1 MIIPFIRKTCKIN
14 ENTWMFDC
22 LIYNMVEQMAL
33 FVIENNGKT
42 ALIDTG
48 TSNEVNILL
57 DYLQNIGIDHLDYIF
72 STHCHVDHIGG
83 VKRLSIQFP
92 EAKMVVSKYYQNL
105 PETELAKKNSDL
117 AGYHEYLVQNLKNRV
132 IYVREGDIISL
143 DDLKLEIYATPGH
156 TPEHIAILDRKNMN
170 LFPGDSIGGHHLGS
184 GFSRPAAYPPYFNH
198 KSYSKTVEK
207 LSQIENLKSVSLAHF
222 GVATGPEVQEV
233 FKISEDVFKAYKDT
247 VVENYQK
254 YNGDL
259 NSIITALLDKF
270 GRSPNEIKHNRPDSG
285 IFRTLGG
292 ISIGFINALGLKS
305 KFKVDSK

>member
-1 MIIPFIRKTCKIN
+1 
-14 ENTWMFDC
+14 MFDC
-22 LIYNMVEQMAL
+22 LIYNMKEQMAL

-42 ALIDTG
+42 VLIDTG
-48 TSNEVNILL
+48 TNSEVDSLL
-57 DYLQNIGIDHLDYIF
+57 NYLQNIGIDHLDYIF
-72 STHCHVDHIGG
+72 STHVHIDHIGG
-83 VKRLSIQFP
+83 VKRLSTQFP
-92 EAKMVVSKYYQNL
+92 EAKIVVSKFYQNL
-105 PETELAKKNSDL
+105 PETKFAKKKSDL
-117 AGYHEYLVQNLKNRV
+117 AEYHEYLVQNLKNRV
-132 IYVREGDIISL
+132 IYVGEGDIISL
-143 DDLKLEIYATPGH
+143 DDLKLEIYTAPGH

-184 GFSRPAAYPPYFNH
+184 GFSRPTAYPPYFNH
-198 KSYSKTVEK
+198 ESYSKTVRK
-207 LSQIENLKSVSLAHF
+207 LSQIDDIKSVSLAHF

-247 VVENYQK
+247 VVESYQK
-254 YNGDL
+254 NNGDL

-270 GRSPNEIKHNRPDSG
+270 GRSPNEIKHNRPDSL

>member
-22 LIYNMVEQMAL
+22 LIYNMKEQMAL
-33 FVIENNGKT
+33 FVLENNGKT

-48 TSNEVNILL
+48 TSSEADSLL
-57 DYLQNIGIDHLDYIF
+57 NYLQNIGIDHLDYIF
-72 STHCHVDHIGG
+72 STHGHVDHIGG
-83 VKRLSIQFP
+83 VKRLSLRFP
-92 EAKMVVSKYYQNL
+92 DAKIVVSKFYQNL
-105 PETELAKKNSDL
+105 PEKELAKKKSDL
-117 AGYHEYLVQNLKNRV
+117 VEYHEYLVKNLKNRV
-132 IYVREGDIISL
+132 IYVGEGDIISL
-143 DDLKLEIYATPGH
+143 DDLKLEIYTTPGH
-156 TPEHIAILDRKNMN
+156 TPEHIAVLDRKNMN

-198 KSYSKTVEK
+198 KSYSKTVKK

-222 GVATGPEVQEV
+222 GVATGPQVQEV

-247 VVENYQK
+247 VVESYQK

-270 GRSPNEIKHNRPDSG
+270 GRSPNEIKDNRPDSL
-285 IFRTLGG
+285 IFRILGG
-292 ISIGFINALGLKS
+292 ISIGFINALDLKS
-305 KFKVDSK
+305 KFKVDLK

>member
-1 MIIPFIRKTCKIN
+1 
-14 ENTWMFDC
+14 MFDC
-22 LIYNMVEQMAL
+22 LIYDMKEQMAL

-42 ALIDTG
+42 GLIDTG
-48 TSNEVNILL
+48 TSSEVDRLL
-57 DYLQNIGIDHLDYIF
+57 NYLQTIGMDHIDYIF
-72 STHCHVDHIGG
+72 STHVHVDHTGG
-83 VKRLSIQFP
+83 VKRLSTRFP
-92 EAKMVVSKYYQNL
+92 EAKIVVSKLYQNL
-105 PETELAKKNSDL
+105 PETEFAKKNSEL
-117 AGYHEYLVQNLKNRV
+117 KEYREYLLQNLKNRV

-143 DDLKLEIYATPGH
+143 DDLKLEIYAAPGH

-184 GFSRPAAYPPYFNH
+184 GFSRPTAYPPYFNH
-198 KSYSKTVEK
+198 VSYSKTVKK
-207 LSQIENLKSVSLAHF
+207 LSQIDNIKSVSLAHF

-247 VVENYQK
+247 VVESYQK
-254 YNGDL
+254 FNGDL

-270 GRSPNEIKHNRPDSG
+270 GRSPNEIKHNRPDSL

-305 KFKVDSK
+305 K